1 MTRKVTD
8 PYVRRAKVSR
18 VIDGDTLDL
27 EVDLGYNVSL
37 KIRGRLLGVDTPER
51 GHKDFSVAKQNLSD
65 LVSQNCD
72 GEGYIIVAST
82 KTGKYGRWLIE
93 MDGINSVLAETWP
106 YET

>member
-1 MTRKVTD
+1 MARKAAD

-51 GHKDFSVAKQNLSD
+51 GHKDFSIATQNLSD

-72 GEGYIIVAST
+72 SDGYIIVTST
-82 KTGKYGRWLIE
+82 KTGKYGRWLIS
-93 MDGINSVLAETWP
+93 MDGVNSVLAETWP